1 VIDGPVIEGP
11 VIEEEEEEEE
21 GLMSGSEAGA
31 AGRMSS
37 WVGSVTPVRDTPQSP
52 QKRCF
57 GCTSTPHRWQN
68 MVRMLSGSEHQLSV
82 GFVRT

>member
-1 VIDGPVIEGP
+1 VIEGL
-11 VIEEEEEEEE
+11 
-21 GLMSGSEAGA
+21 GLMSGSGAGA
-31 AGRMSS
+31 DGRMSS
-37 WVGSVTPVRDTPQSP
+37 CVGSVTPVRETPQSP

-68 MVRMLSGSEHQLSV
+68 MDRIVSGHEHELSV